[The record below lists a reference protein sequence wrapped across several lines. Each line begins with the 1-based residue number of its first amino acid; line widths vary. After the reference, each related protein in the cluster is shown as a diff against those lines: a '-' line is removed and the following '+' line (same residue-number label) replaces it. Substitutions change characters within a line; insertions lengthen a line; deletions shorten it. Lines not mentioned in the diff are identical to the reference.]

1 MARKG
6 TISISFRI
14 DEGKDGL
21 RNLTFDAQ
29 TLRKVLEENAQAAE
43 RVQSKFFKVAAA
55 ATAFKGVADS
65 VNQINS
71 VLTDITQESMDFSGA
86 MKAANTMA
94 GKDAAGF
101 EQLKDQVAE
110 LSKSIPVARDELAN
124 GLYQVISNGVPED
137 NWIGFLNKSARSAVG
152 GIADLGQV
160 VGVTSTVI
168 KNYGLGWEAAGDIQ
182 DKIQLTA
189 KNGVTSFEQLASA
202 LPRVTGNAAT
212 LGVSIDELMASFAT
226 LTGVSGNTAE
236 VSTQLAAIFTALIKP
251 CSEATKTAE
260 AMGIQFDAAA
270 IKAAGGMHNFLR
282 DLDRSVKSYA
292 QSTGQE
298 IQTIYGSLFG
308 SAESL
313 RALTPLQG
321 ELAAKFKE
329 NIDGMAASAGTMDA
343 AYANMSSTGSAATQ
357 MFKNQWGVVTDLI
370 ASVTSGIQ
378 PYLNFGASLLVSMSS
393 VATLTT
399 AFKSLNIQQMILTT
413 RSKFASVAMVALGL
427 SGKSSAAVM
436 RVFSAA
442 LRSGAYSATA
452 FKIALKGLMIT
463 SVVGIAIVA
472 VTTAIEHFMSAT
484 DEAADST
491 DNLIDSTER
500 AKRTAESLKE
510 MQAQEAETLKS
521 TRAALELNIA
531 KLKEFNGTKEEEKR
545 VVAEMNETY
554 GQTMGYFS
562 SVADWYKTLV
572 ANSETYCRQMVLEA
586 RTRQLANQIAEKEQ
600 QKHDIIYNPDGTKKR
615 YDNTR
620 ASEVWLTPEQIKSG
634 RGKKIK
640 VNDAH
645 GKRVINTG
653 FERDVDRANYSVA
666 TLDKE
671 IAHLNGQLS
680 SATKEVNG
688 LSFSVTG
695 AAEAPRTGGG
705 VVSGA
710 DSGKGGH
717 SGGHTGSSE
726 KSDPVY
732 HADPKNLL
740 EITENLSVLDTE
752 LKSCTDPKRQA
763 EINRETAALQ
773 KQADAIRRVGI
784 EVKDTSP
791 KYDAHARSIAGV
803 EANVKA
809 LTEERDKA
817 SDPKEIADLNDRIEL
832 WESLAETLRNAG
844 KETTD
849 ATAKY
854 NAGAKTIAAM
864 TANVDVLN
872 ARLEEAGDIDT
883 AAQIN
888 REIAVWQKKIDKMR
902 EAGTVQADVFKEL
915 RGGYDA
921 TKGIVTGVEN
931 ITGALEG
938 NKSTWESITG
948 VIDGA
953 LQVYDGINAV
963 ITMIKTLQTALGGV
977 TAATQA
983 GAAADSAAAA
993 EKVASSG
1000 AVTTANVAE
1009 AASGAMA
1016 AHSDIPFAGIAM
1028 GLAAVAAIV
1037 AMMASLPK
1045 FANGGI
1051 VSGPTL
1057 GLMGEYAGAS
1067 NNPEVIAPLDRLRKL
1082 ITPAGQ
1088 SVVVGGTLRVSGR
1101 DLVCVLANETRIA
1114 GKSGRRTNIKI

>member
-43 RVQSKFFKVAAA
+43 RVQNKFYKAAAA
-55 ATAFKGVADS
+55 ATAFKGGADA
-65 VNQINS
+65 VNQLHS
-71 VLTDITQESMDFSGA
+71 VLTDITQESLDFSGA

-101 EQLKDQVAE
+101 ERLKDQVAE
-110 LSKSIPVARDELAN
+110 LSKSVPIARDELAN
-124 GLYQVISNGVPED
+124 GLYQVVSNGVPED
-137 NWIGFLNKSARSAVG
+137 NWIEFLNKSARSAVG

-168 KNYGLGWEAAGDIQ
+168 KNYGLGWEAAEDIQ

-189 KNGVTSFEQLASA
+189 KNGVTSFEQLSAA

-251 CSEATKTAE
+251 SSEASKTAE

-292 QSTGQE
+292 QSTGEE

-357 MFKNQWGVVTDLI
+357 MLKNQWGAVTDVI
-370 ASVTSGIQ
+370 ASLISGVQ
-378 PYLNFGASLLVSMSS
+378 PYLNFGAAALTSLAS

-399 AFKSLNIQQMILTT
+399 AIKSLNIQQMILTT
-413 RSKFASVAMVALGL
+413 RSKLASVAMVTLGL

-452 FKIALKGLMIT
+452 FKIALKGLLIT
-463 SVVGIAIVA
+463 SAVGIAIVA
-472 VTTAIEHFMSAT
+472 VTTAIEHFMTAT

-510 MQAQEAETLKS
+510 MQTQEAETLKS
-521 TRAALELNIA
+521 TRAALELNIT
-531 KLKEFNGTKEEEKR
+531 KLKEFNGTKDEEKR
-545 VVAEMNETY
+545 IVAEMNETY

-562 SVADWYKTLV
+562 SVSDWYKTLV
-572 ANSETYCRQMVLEA
+572 ANSETYCKQMVLEA

-620 ASEVWLTPEQIKSG
+620 ASEVWLTPEQVKAG

-640 VNDAH
+640 VKDAH
-645 GKRVINTG
+645 GERVINTG
-653 FERDVDRANYSVA
+653 FERDVDRANYSVV

-680 SATKEVNG
+680 AATKEVNG
-688 LSFSVTG
+688 LSFAVTG
-695 AAEAPRTGGG
+695 AAEPPKTGD
-705 VVSGA
+705 VSG
-710 DSGKGGH
+710 GKGGKDK
-717 SGGHTGSSE
+717 GGKGGSKDDD
-726 KSDPVY
+726 KSTPVY

-752 LKSCTDPKRQA
+752 LKSCADPKRQA
-763 EINRETAALQ
+763 EINKEIAALQ
-773 KQADAIRRVGI
+773 KQADAIRKVGV
-784 EVKDTSP
+784 EVKDTTP

-809 LTEERDKA
+809 LTEERDKTT
-817 SDPKEIADLNDRIEL
+817 DPKEIADLNDRIEL
-832 WESLAETLRNAG
+832 WESLAESLRNAG

-849 ATAKY
+849 AAAKY
-854 NAGAKTIAAM
+854 DAGAKTIAAM

-888 REIAVWQKKIDKMR
+888 REIAAWQKKIDKMR

-921 TKGIVTGVEN
+921 IKGAVSGVESL
-931 ITGALEG
+931 TGALEG

-1028 GLAAVAAIV
+1028 GLAAVSAIV

-1067 NNPEVIAPLDRLRKL
+1067 SNPEVIAPLDRLRKL

-1114 GKSGRRTNIKI
+1114 GKSGRRTNIKL